1 MGGGENHHKILGVSL
16 LHPAPPHHKLFVAAF
31 TRGSLAAK
39 DKVEDRGTEN
49 FGNIPEDDS

>member
-1 MGGGENHHKILGVSL
+1 MGGGENLGVSL
-16 LHPAPPHHKLFVAAF
+16 RQPAPPHHKLFVAAF